1 MIRNFTTAAALVL
14 ALTLLGA
21 GLTMTRKV
29 YEQEQESGEDEF
41 GMLIFHRI
49 PERTIVEDATFGGVR
64 RIDGKLVS
72 TYDRTAG
79 GGKRPCPT

>member
-1 MIRNFTTAAALVL
+1 MIRKIATAAALVL
-14 ALTLLGA
+14 ALALIGA

-29 YEQEQESGEDEF
+29 YEQESGEDEF

-49 PERTIVEDATFGGVR
+49 PERAIVEDATFGGVR
-64 RIDGKLVS
+64 RIDGKLVT

>member
-1 MIRNFTTAAALVL
+1 MIRKFTTAAALVL

-29 YEQEQESGEDEF
+29 YEHESGEDEF